1 MIDKNFYLEN
11 LSAFDILI
19 EDEDRNQAQV
29 VIFRVYSILQ
39 RDKIWLR
46 DVATEEEISE
56 DDEAFLQEIEEELTE
71 LDAKYH
77 FRFDEFYQLVQQEVK
92 KMQATS
98 HVNLVEADLEA
109 DLADPAELEQEDFFY
124 DEDEQDLDE
133 FGHLSDEDLE
143 IVTDCILEA
152 AKTRFDYPAL
162 VQEFLGDEEWIDT
175 EFLLPLIAAKAF
187 GETPEEIVE
196 KMLPQFI
203 EVGFY
208 LDTEDLIE
216 LVEENAKVLGAEI
229 LAFKIASDSLQ
240 QGAQPSEIVQQV
252 SQLLHT

>member
-77 FRFDEFYQLVQQEVK
+77 FQFDEFYQLVQQEVK

-109 DLADPAELEQEDFFY
+109 DLADPAELEQATARKDQSDRAPGY
-124 DEDEQDLDE
+124 SPGGGAIAGPAGAD
-133 FGHLSDEDLE
+133 HPLSGGGRS
-143 IVTDCILEA
+143 A
-152 AKTRFDYPAL
+152 PGQAHAPPA
-162 VQEFLGDEEWIDT
+162 
-175 EFLLPLIAAKAF
+175 P
-187 GETPEEIVE
+187 
-196 KMLPQFI
+196 
-203 EVGFY
+203 
-208 LDTEDLIE
+208 
-216 LVEENAKVLGAEI
+216 
-229 LAFKIASDSLQ
+229 
-240 QGAQPSEIVQQV
+240 
-252 SQLLHT
+252 